1 MKLEEMFYITEKD
14 WYRLQA
20 WATLA
25 YEEDKNEI
33 SGLMTAVPQ
42 EDGRIKVGDVEI
54 LKQENTGS
62 NTELD
67 GDAVSEYMM
76 KYGMKYNNPEMKFV
90 WWHSHHTM
98 GAFWSGTDIKEIE
111 AWENNS
117 YSLALVINLKEEYLF
132 RVSFWKTNGL
142 PIEQHIDTTLTI
154 ERKQPNIHILDSMK
168 KQYKELCSSPVVHTL
183 GARRAGISWNS
194 HGQMFQN
201 NLWQQNEK
209 DIEIENAYVSTL
221 EELESLIES
230 FVSGTESLKKY
241 KKSIK
246 AINKECKKH
255 KMPFSVKDIK
265 GSKHDVCNILMTKMP
280 YELIEWDSN
289 NNKELYENDNW
300 IGGWH

>member
-54 LKQENTGS
+54 LKQENTGT

>member
-54 LKQENTGS
+54 LKQENTGT

-183 GARRAGISWNS
+183 GARRAGISWNG